1 MSPHLPPS
9 SPPGHVALVAPRGC
23 CALTLGSH
31 WGQGPPVRSQGWGGS
46 VSPRVALLHASVE
59 VTLAPCHSRR
69 HVDVPVPLLPA
80 HRGHR
85 AARSGGL
92 PAGPVAKDEG
102 GGHSCH
108 PGVPI
113 SVLAVT
119 CIACRASCSPAA
131 GDSGLCHGQ
140 GLGATRA
147 PCTPPPLWPYK
158 PLLIPAL
165 SCPWDPPI
173 AAASSPGFWGSPCC
187 GGEGSV
193 RQPPPVSPRAV
204 LTVRSQGLCR
214 KRSAQQFL
222 PLPPSM
228 QQGYFQESSVGSFC
242 PAAEHPS
249 PHQLRAPH
257 RAGGELRTPPFSG

>member
-1 MSPHLPPS
+1 MGVTKRGHRPPQGQVLPLHQPHLEPKTPNGGAKGGAPHQVPLSSSGDAPGSGAGGVWVPWGGCSPTQPPDPSASEGCQPPYPHHPTGAGKHKRAWGGHPHVPPS
-9 SPPGHVALVAPRGC
+9 PPIIAPRARGTGGTQR
-23 CALTLGSH
+23 LLRPNPGFP
-31 WGQGPPVRSQGWGGS
+31 WGQGPPARSQGWGGS
-46 VSPRVALLHASVE
+46 VSPRVALLHVQ
-59 VTLAPCHSRR
+59 VTLSLCHSRR

-119 CIACRASCSPAA
+119 CIVCRASCSPAA

-147 PCTPPPLWPYK
+147 PCTPPPL
-158 PLLIPAL
+158 
-165 SCPWDPPI
+165 
-173 AAASSPGFWGSPCC
+173 
-187 GGEGSV
+187 
-193 RQPPPVSPRAV
+193 
-204 LTVRSQGLCR
+204 
-214 KRSAQQFL
+214 
-222 PLPPSM
+222 
-228 QQGYFQESSVGSFC
+228 
-242 PAAEHPS
+242 
-249 PHQLRAPH
+249 
-257 RAGGELRTPPFSG
+257 